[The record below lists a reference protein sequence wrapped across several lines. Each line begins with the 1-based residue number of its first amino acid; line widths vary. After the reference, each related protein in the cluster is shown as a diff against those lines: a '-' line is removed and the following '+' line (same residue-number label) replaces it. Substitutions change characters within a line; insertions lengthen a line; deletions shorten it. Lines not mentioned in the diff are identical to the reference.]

1 MNFFCFLDR
10 CESVYLSTR
19 SGAWVVPNYLFGVPT
34 DMYACRAFFW
44 IRWKVGSTI
53 FENIVRMIS
62 GDPKKYG
69 VFKVTNR
76 FYYQIR
82 VLYLNWF
89 HWFENIEAFKKK
101 N

>member
-1 MNFFCFLDR
+1 MNFFCFMDR

-44 IRWKVGSTI
+44 IPWKVGSTI

-82 VLYLNWF
+82 VFMSFIPKLVPLVREY
-89 HWFENIEAFKKK
+89 
-101 N
+101 